1 MSANE
6 PDLYG
11 DLAAT
16 APVAPPVSARR
27 PAGRREEIRAAI
39 DELRCGAPILSV
51 GIGRLARVIGG
62 SKAHLQH
69 ERDAPLSRV
78 LVT

>member
-39 DELRCGAPILSV
+39 DELRCGAPIL
-51 GIGRLARVIGG
+51 
-62 SKAHLQH
+62 
-69 ERDAPLSRV
+69 
-78 LVT
+78 